1 MPLANVALQLHIN
14 LSLNRPPDCTWRR
27 PPGRPWNKWLDQLP
41 NDSTRPTGDLWRRA
55 VDRGHDIVVQRRDRP
70 RWLREHDDDD
80 DEMAMERAGKDT
92 AAHISHSIH
101 QM

>member
-1 MPLANVALQLHIN
+1 M
-14 LSLNRPPDCTWRR
+14 
-27 PPGRPWNKWLDQLP
+27 
-41 NDSTRPTGDLWRRA
+41 
-55 VDRGHDIVVQRRDRP
+55 VQRRDRP

-80 DEMAMERAGKDT
+80 DDDEMAMERAGEDT